1 MQKINKITSINY
13 DKKDVS
19 QVDIC
24 VDNKTRYKINEN
36 IIKSLDICVGK
47 ELSDQEIEKIISED
61 KTTRGKEYLLR
72 LLSRRIYSR
81 YEILKKLNSK
91 GYPENIISNLIFWLE
106 GNNYINDELFAE
118 MWAQFRLQNKPI
130 GRYKLNQ
137 ELRIKGIKQDI
148 IQKAIDK
155 TYQEMDELTLARNL
169 IEKKIES
176 AKIKNIKIDPK
187 KIYNLLLRRGFSGEV
202 SKNIYNEINNEN
214 TVISNK

>member
-1 MQKINKITSINY
+1 
-13 DKKDVS
+13 
-19 QVDIC
+19 
-24 VDNKTRYKINEN
+24 
-36 IIKSLDICVGK
+36 
-47 ELSDQEIEKIISED
+47 
-61 KTTRGKEYLLR
+61 
-72 LLSRRIYSR
+72 
-81 YEILKKLNSK
+81 
-91 GYPENIISNLIFWLE
+91 
-106 GNNYINDELFAE
+106 

-155 TYQEMDELTLARNL
+155 TYKEMDELTLARNL